1 MRAQCLSPL
10 HCPLTYVQAQT
21 LLVRVL
27 ESAEAAM
34 AAAAVTM
41 PVRNAEPGPFA
52 FCRRRRRR
60 SVPKWF
66 GWIGADRWARW
77 GLETDRGMW
86 LQGVGVKKSYR
97 SG

>member
-10 HCPLTYVQAQT
+10 HCPRTHVQAQT
-21 LLVRVL
+21 LVVRVL

-41 PVRNAEPGPFA
+41 AAAAVTMPVRHAELGPFA

-66 GWIGADRWARW
+66 GWIGADRL
-77 GLETDRGMW
+77 G
-86 LQGVGVKKSYR
+86 
-97 SG
+97 